1 MFPVS
6 KEKESTAS
14 NRKVSQGI
22 GTQLAE
28 IHVVKVQTYDTK
40 FTNIFSC
47 LTLNV
52 PQIMYASKNS
62 EPLPKSVS
70 VVDPWNP
77 PFEGLPSKIITL
89 KIRTLHSSSN
99 ARVSNFDRRAHGR
112 RCIQA
117 AAIPEAAYCKTWNGL
132 RNGSFRGL
140 TGSES
145 ML

>member
-47 LTLNV
+47 YVAKKILT
-52 PQIMYASKNS
+52 
-62 EPLPKSVS
+62 
-70 VVDPWNP
+70 
-77 PFEGLPSKIITL
+77 
-89 KIRTLHSSSN
+89 
-99 ARVSNFDRRAHGR
+99 
-112 RCIQA
+112 
-117 AAIPEAAYCKTWNGL
+117 
-132 RNGSFRGL
+132 
-140 TGSES
+140 
-145 ML
+145 